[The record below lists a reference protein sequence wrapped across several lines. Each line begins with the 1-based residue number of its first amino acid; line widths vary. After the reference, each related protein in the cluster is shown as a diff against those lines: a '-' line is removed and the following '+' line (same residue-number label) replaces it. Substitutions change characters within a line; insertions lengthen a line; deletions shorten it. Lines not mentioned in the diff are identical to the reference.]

1 MSNLEQTHNLN
12 MKIRDALGNIP
23 NTKVGDDWFTCD
35 DFPNQEINNFALEF
49 LFAVND
55 TEFQCERLT
64 QNMRRLRDG

>member
-49 LFAVND
+49 FVRSQRYRVSVRKVDSSEYEEVA
-55 TEFQCERLT
+55 
-64 QNMRRLRDG
+64 